1 MPNNPLEDFF
11 NNDDRSNI
19 IANPNCS
26 TIQMVV
32 ALKPLHEQAI
42 INRVV
47 VSTYQSVSGAGKEA
61 MDELKQMHLDMIIN
75 SDVDEKSAREICY
88 LRITTINEIM
98 SHLQSIADQKKIDSK
113 RWKI

>member
-1 MPNNPLEDFF
+1 
-11 NNDDRSNI
+11 
-19 IANPNCS
+19 
-26 TIQMVV
+26 
-32 ALKPLHEQAI
+32 
-42 INRVV
+42 
-47 VSTYQSVSGAGKEA
+47 

-75 SDVDEKSAREICY
+75 SDVDEKEAREICY

>member
-1 MPNNPLEDFF
+1 MEHEAIANIL
-11 NNDDRSNI
+11 NDDSF
-19 IANPNCS
+19 
-26 TIQMVV
+26 
-32 ALKPLHEQAI
+32 
-42 INRVV
+42 
-47 VSTYQSVSGAGKEA
+47 KEA